1 MWNSTCFVF
10 VLFRGFSIHY
20 LAYLADIFNTGRWSS
35 YPFWDVRKGES
46 QIRGIIRS
54 TPLQTSV
61 KFIPQCCLEGITLP
75 CGDYLFWYMFVVS
88 CVFEALRS
96 KLNGLSYVQPF
107 SEATEFNEGSWWYYQ
122 WRLSWKFNGGV
133 QRWRCFYGR
142 FFVDCWAWGDNS
154 ILTKYLDLLI
164 CLPHQKLARI
174 KVRCSVKVA
183 TKCMFLRYLVFF

>member
-1 MWNSTCFVF
+1 MYSPSVRPQSSTREVDDF
-10 VLFRGFSIHY
+10 
-20 LAYLADIFNTGRWSS
+20 T
-35 YPFWDVRKGES
+35 
-46 QIRGIIRS
+46 
-54 TPLQTSV
+54 
-61 KFIPQCCLEGITLP
+61 
-75 CGDYLFWYMFVVS
+75 
-88 CVFEALRS
+88 
-96 KLNGLSYVQPF
+96 NGVYREILM
-107 SEATEFNEGSWWYYQ
+107 
-122 WRLSWKFNGGV
+122 GGV